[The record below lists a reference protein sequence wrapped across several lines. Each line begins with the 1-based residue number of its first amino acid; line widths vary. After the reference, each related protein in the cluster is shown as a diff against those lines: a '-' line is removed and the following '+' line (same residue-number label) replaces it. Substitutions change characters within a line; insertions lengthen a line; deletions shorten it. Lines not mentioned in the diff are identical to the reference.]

1 MKKKY
6 IEPQLMV
13 VKIQMEQML
22 ATSLQKDSFG
32 GGSGNG
38 DGAVVSSRR
47 YNNWDV
53 EDEEDE
59 DY

>member
-1 MKKKY
+1 
-6 IEPQLMV
+6 MV

-47 YNNWDV
+47 YNNWDA